1 MIKSNW
7 TTNNIPDLTGK
18 VIIVTGGNSGLG
30 YEAVKAFAKKGAKV
44 YMTSRSIE
52 KGQNAQ
58 KQILDEVSDAAIEVA
73 QLNLADL
80 SSVRKFA
87 NEFAGSEDRLDVLL
101 NNAGI
106 MMTPYSLTADGFENQ
121 FGTNHLGHF
130 ALTGLL
136 METISK
142 TPESRIV
149 NVSSIAHKGGSF
161 DFNDLLYSNG
171 KTYDP
176 MKAYR
181 RSKLANL
188 LFTYELQRRLSS
200 AGNGTI
206 AVAAHPG
213 VSMTNL
219 ANHLTNNLLLKI
231 LTPIVGLLLHSPAK
245 GALPEIRA
253 AVDPSVQGGQYYGP
267 DGFREIAGSP
277 VLVESNKASHN
288 EDDAKKLWEV
298 SEQLTGVKFK
308 L

>member
-277 VLVESNKASHN
+277 VLVESNKESHN

>member
-106 MMTPYSLTADGFENQ
+106 MMTPYSVTADGFENQ

-136 METISK
+136 MKTISK

-206 AVAAHPG
+206 AAAAHPG

-231 LTPIVGLLLHSPAK
+231 LTPIVGLLLHSPAQ

-253 AVDPSVQGGQYYGP
+253 AVDPSVQGGQYFGP
-267 DGFREIAGSP
+267 DGWREMKGNP

>member
-136 METISK
+136 LETISK

>member
-7 TTNNIPDLTGK
+7 TTDNIPDLSGK
-18 VIIVTGGNSGLG
+18 VMIVTGGNSGLG
-30 YEAVKAFAKKGAKV
+30 YEAVKALAKKGAKV
-44 YMTSRSIE
+44 YMTSRSME

-58 KQILDEVSDAAIEVA
+58 KQILDDVPSATIELA

-87 NEFAGSEDRLDVLL
+87 NEFTGQEDRLDVLL

-136 METISK
+136 IRTISK

-149 NVSSIAHKGGSF
+149 NVSSIAHKGGTF
-161 DFNDLLYSNG
+161 DFDDLLYKNG
-171 KTYDP
+171 ETYDP
-176 MKAYR
+176 SKAYR
-181 RSKLANL
+181 RSKIANL
-188 LFTYELQRRLSS
+188 LFTYELQRRLTAAGSS
-200 AGNGTI
+200 TI
-206 AVAAHPG
+206 SVAAHPG

-219 ANHLTNNLLLKI
+219 ANHLTNNLLFKI

-253 AVDPSVQGGQYYGP
+253 AVDPLVQGGQYYGP

-277 VLVESNKASHN
+277 VLVESNKESHDEEN
-288 EDDAKKLWEV
+288 AKKLWEV
-298 SEQLTGVKFK
+298 SEQLTDVAFEF
-308 L
+308 